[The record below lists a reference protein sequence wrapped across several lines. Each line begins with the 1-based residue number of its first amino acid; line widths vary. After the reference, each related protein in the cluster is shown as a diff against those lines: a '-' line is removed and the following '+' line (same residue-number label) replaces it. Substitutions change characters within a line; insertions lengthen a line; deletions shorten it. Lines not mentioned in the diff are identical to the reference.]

1 MLQDRFTRAIEREM
15 EKLARSVMETP
26 PQSYE
31 AFRHRVGEYA
41 GLKRAIGLFDS
52 LADEIEKELNRG

>member
-1 MLQDRFTRAIEREM
+1 MLHDRFTRAIEREM

-41 GLKRAIGLFDS
+41 GLKKSIVILDS
-52 LADEIEKELNRG
+52 LANEIEKELNRG

>member
-1 MLQDRFTRAIEREM
+1 M